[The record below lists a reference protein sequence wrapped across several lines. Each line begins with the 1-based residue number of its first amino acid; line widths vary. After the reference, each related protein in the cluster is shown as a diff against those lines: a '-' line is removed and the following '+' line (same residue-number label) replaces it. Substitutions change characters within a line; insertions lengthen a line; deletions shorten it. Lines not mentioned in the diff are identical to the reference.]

1 MNSGADRVLVRKAR
15 GLRHL
20 LATVPAMLTE
30 TRVAQFQRGEQLEA
44 SIIRHY
50 HGEELIQSHLRMS
63 TLNKPVEGEY
73 LFIPV
78 FLCL

>member
-1 MNSGADRVLVRKAR
+1 MNSGADRVLVRKAS

-20 LATVPAMLTE
+20 FATVPAMLTE

-50 HGEELIQSHLRMS
+50 QGEGLI
-63 TLNKPVEGEY
+63 
-73 LFIPV
+73 
-78 FLCL
+78 